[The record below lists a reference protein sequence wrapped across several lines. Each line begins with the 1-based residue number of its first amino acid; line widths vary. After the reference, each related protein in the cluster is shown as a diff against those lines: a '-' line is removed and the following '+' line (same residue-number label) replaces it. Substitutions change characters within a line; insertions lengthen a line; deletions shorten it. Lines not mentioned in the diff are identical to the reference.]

1 MKRWKRIV
9 ILVLLLIAALV
20 LCREAL
26 AAPLQEAAGGS
37 NAFAWD
43 FYQIARKNEPDKNL
57 VFSPYAISRTLAM
70 AYAGS
75 GGETARQLEKTLHVT
90 LEPKAL
96 TEAFGK
102 LHKELPLK
110 DNAANRLRMGDA
122 MWLDSAVTVRR
133 EFSTLMDRNYPRSL
147 RDSDF
152 VDHGEAA
159 RQAVNFWLEDK
170 TDGAVTTFLPPEDA
184 KKAVSLLLVNG
195 DSFKGEWQTP
205 FMAKD
210 MEQLSFRRVRG
221 DSLLVPMLH
230 QKLEAPYFEDEH
242 AQVVELPYAGN
253 ELATLVVVP
262 KGEGKE
268 AIDELDLGK
277 YTSGQKLLHSKAL
290 DVFLPKC
297 KVESRYSL
305 EDAALL
311 PALGLTTAFDAKSA
325 DFSGVS
331 SKQTLFISRMLQQ
344 AVVDIAENG
353 AQTQKQA
360 TLPAGKTNAGHSSQP
375 ALAVRADHP
384 FFFLIVH
391 KPSGLILFM
400 GRIVDPTQAG
410 LTLWQAEMANYPG
423 HVEQDGRPVMR
434 PGYPY
439 YWHWRQ

>member
-1 MKRWKRIV
+1 MKRWKHIV
-9 ILVLLLIAALV
+9 ILVLLMIAALV

-26 AAPLQEAAGGS
+26 AAPRQEAAESS
-37 NAFAWD
+37 NAFAWE
-43 FYQIARKNEPDKNL
+43 FYQVARKKEPDKNL

-75 GGETARQLEKTLHVT
+75 GGETAQQLKKTLHAT
-90 LEPKAL
+90 LEAKTL
-96 TEAFGK
+96 TESFGK

-122 MWLDSAVTVRR
+122 MWLDSAVTVQR
-133 EFSTLMDRNYPRSL
+133 EFSTLMDRSYPRSL

-205 FMAKD
+205 FKAKD

-230 QKLEAPYFEDEH
+230 QKLEAPYFEDER
-242 AQVVELPYAGN
+242 AQVAELPYAGD
-253 ELATLVVVP
+253 ELAMRLIVP

-268 AIDELDLGK
+268 ALDGLDLAK
-277 YTSGQKLLHSKAL
+277 YANGQKGMHKQAL

-305 EDAALL
+305 EEAALL
-311 PALGLTTAFDAKSA
+311 PALGLTAAFDAKAA

-353 AQTQKQA
+353 AAVQKQA
-360 TLPAGKTNAGHSSQP
+360 TALPGKMDANALAKP
-375 ALAVRADHP
+375 ALALRADHP

-391 KPSGLILFM
+391 KPSGLLLFM